1 MIKNK
6 MMKVAGITAVLF
18 VVTVLPATA
27 KDLPSRLRGN
37 DNREP
42 QKNENMMNQM
52 PLRNDH
58 MFDEVNLLGQIDNI
72 DSAKK
77 IITVKDV
84 DGVNHDVHV
93 SDFTKINKL
102 NKEPPA
108 RDPRQPKDDKPEVSI
123 DDLKKGE
130 SIAVY
135 AFETATKIMEA
146 AKILVVEK

>member
-1 MIKNK
+1 
-6 MMKVAGITAVLF
+6 MKVAGITAVLF

-27 KDLPSRLRGN
+27 KDLPSKQRGN

-52 PLRNDH
+52 QRPPRNDH
-58 MFDEVNLLGQIDNI
+58 MFDELNLLGQIDSI

-84 DGVNHDVHV
+84 DGANHDVHV
-93 SDFTKINKL
+93 SDFTRIDKL

-108 RDPRQPKDDKPEVSI
+108 RDQRQPKDDRPEVSI

-146 AKILVVEK
+146 ARILVVEK